1 MKRYVTQFVCGALF
15 FSLTGMQQVRAQ
27 EKEGWNRC
35 KPESMSLHG
44 LHWPDMNVRTG
55 SAMPSSVFGRIGDAV

>member
-27 EKEGWNRC
+27 EKEGGE
-35 KPESMSLHG
+35 PMQ
-44 LHWPDMNVRTG
+44 TG
-55 SAMPSSVFGRIGDAV
+55 EYEPTWATLARYECPTRFHDPQFAN